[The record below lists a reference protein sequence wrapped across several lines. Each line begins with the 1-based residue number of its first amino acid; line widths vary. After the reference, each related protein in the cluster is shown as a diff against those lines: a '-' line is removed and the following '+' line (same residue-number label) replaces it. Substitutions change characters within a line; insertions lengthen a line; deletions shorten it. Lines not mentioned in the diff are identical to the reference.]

1 MDRSMIDAAAGGA
14 LVNKTPNQAREL
26 ISNRAENSQQ
36 FGSRALGTRVVN
48 ETHLVSNEQQEI
60 RNNLQELTSLVK
72 QMVLQN
78 SSHVSNF
85 PLSMMKL
92 CGICSSQD
100 HSSNHC
106 PNLYQDESVAA
117 ISRPQFQQHKYDPN
131 SSTYNPG
138 WRNHPNLRYG
148 NTFYQQPTQNQI
160 GQPSFQHQQNQH
172 YFQNH
177 PTVHSN
183 QNQQF
188 QPFQNFQHSNVAFQ
202 PQFQNAQNQQN
213 HFQQIQQPVQNFQQP
228 SSANQHQFQLA
239 LPSSTSPRS
248 MQPQHNF
255 SNSKIEDLMQQMMQQ
270 QQHQQRTDTTLQN
283 IERQIGQLANN
294 INQMQNQGSGQ
305 LPSQPTPNPKGNV
318 SALTLRSGKTISDP
332 NPNFPVGAQQNI
344 SKPFAVSNSQN
355 FQNFPANSEQP
366 DSAQN
371 WITGFDQQHFNQP
384 EVSDSDQTDGAD
396 FGLEFTPPAAS
407 NSAPNSAQNL
417 ENSGQNLDRNLNQ
430 QGVEHSIP
438 LPFPQRSVQPRKE
451 LEEEKAKEYQELV
464 KLFSKV
470 EVNVPLLTMIK
481 KIPKY
486 AKFLKDLCVH
496 KKKLKGN
503 ELISMG
509 KNVSALLQ
517 SVPQKC
523 EDPGVFT
530 VPCVIGDCIFED
542 AMLDLGTSINVMPK
556 SVFQSLRIGPLQPTS
571 VVIQLANRSQAHPAG
586 VIEDVLVK
594 VRELIFP
601 ADFYILDMEGDVLAN
616 RAPLILG
623 RPFLK
628 TARTKIDVHAGTLSM
643 EIGDTVVRFSI
654 FEAMKHP
661 REDHSILSM
670 DISEELDGMDFLSD
684 IDSDLEVSDFGQENE
699 IVSLLEEILEVE
711 ESGSSSECVGDCLGE
726 ALPLGSLREEEVCV
740 GDCSA
745 ALPLGSPIMEQTQE
759 ELKPLPQHLKYAYLG
774 ENQQLPVIIAQN
786 LEPDQEERLLEILRQ
801 HRKAIGWTLVDI
813 PGISPSICM
822 HRIYLE
828 EDVKPVRQPQR
839 RLNPLILDVVKK
851 EVTRLLQAGII
862 YPISDS
868 KWVSPIHVVPKK
880 SGVTVVANEENELVP
895 TRVKNSWRVCVDYR
909 KLNQASRK
917 DHYPLP
923 FIDQMLERLAGK
935 SHYCFLDGYTG
946 YFHICID
953 PEDQEKTTF
962 TCPFG
967 TFAYRR
973 MPFGLCN
980 APGTFQRCMVSIF
993 GDLLEHCME
1002 VFMDDFS
1009 VYGSSFDACLE
1020 NLSRVLSRCIDTDLV
1035 LNFEKCHFMVEHG
1048 IVLGHIVS
1056 RKGIEVDPAKVSA
1069 ISSLSYPA
1077 CVREVRAFLG
1087 HAGFYRRFIRD
1098 FSKIALPLS
1107 QLLQKDVLFDFDQR
1121 CREGFDR
1128 LKEALTLAPIIRPP
1142 DWSLP
1147 FELMCDASDYAVGAV
1162 LAQRVDGAPHV
1173 ICYASKTLDS
1183 AQANYTT
1190 TEKELLSIVFALD
1203 KFRSYLL
1210 CSHVIIFSDHAA
1222 LKYLLKKP
1230 DAKPRLIRWMLLLQ
1244 EFDVEIRDRS
1254 RKENLVADHL
1264 SRIEGDLDHSAIDDD
1279 FRDEQLLQLQG
1290 ESPWYVD
1297 LVNFLVAHVY
1307 PKQFSKAQK
1316 DKLKSDS
1323 KFYVWDDPYLW
1334 KFCSDQ
1340 IIRRCIPDSEFQS
1353 VLTFC
1358 HSFECGGH
1366 FGPQRTARKVLECGL
1381 YWPTLFRD
1389 AYAFYRSCDRCQ
1401 RTGNIGLRNE
1411 MPQQFILFCEI
1422 FDVWGIDF
1430 MGPFPASF
1438 GFVYILL
1445 AVDYVSKWVEAIPT
1459 RTDDSSVV
1467 VSFVRSH
1474 IFCRFGIPRAI
1485 ISDQGSHFCN
1495 RHMKALLHK
1504 YGVTHKVS
1512 TSYHPQTNGQ
1522 AEVSNREVKS
1532 ILEKTVRPDR
1542 KDWSKRLE
1550 DALWA
1555 YRTAF
1560 KTPIGMSPYRI
1571 VYGKACHLPV
1581 EIEHRAYWAVKA
1593 CNLDSDTVGEERKL
1607 QLQELEEIRL
1617 EAFENSRIYKEKT
1630 KRFHDK
1636 QIEVKDFQIGDKVL
1650 LYRSRLKLIKG
1661 KLRSR
1666 WEGPYCVTNVFF
1678 YGVVEI
1684 QDMSTGRVFKVNG
1697 QRLKR
1702 FHEEVKG
1709 LVVEEMEHVDA
1720 IYPS

>member
-1 MDRSMIDAAAGGA
+1 M
-14 LVNKTPNQAREL
+14 
-26 ISNRAENSQQ
+26 
-36 FGSRALGTRVVN
+36 
-48 ETHLVSNEQQEI
+48 
-60 RNNLQELTSLVK
+60 
-72 QMVLQN
+72 
-78 SSHVSNF
+78 
-85 PLSMMKL
+85 
-92 CGICSSQD
+92 
-100 HSSNHC
+100 
-106 PNLYQDESVAA
+106 
-117 ISRPQFQQHKYDPN
+117 
-131 SSTYNPG
+131 
-138 WRNHPNLRYG
+138 
-148 NTFYQQPTQNQI
+148 
-160 GQPSFQHQQNQH
+160 
-172 YFQNH
+172 
-177 PTVHSN
+177 
-183 QNQQF
+183 
-188 QPFQNFQHSNVAFQ
+188 
-202 PQFQNAQNQQN
+202 
-213 HFQQIQQPVQNFQQP
+213 
-228 SSANQHQFQLA
+228 
-239 LPSSTSPRS
+239 
-248 MQPQHNF
+248 
-255 SNSKIEDLMQQMMQQ
+255 
-270 QQHQQRTDTTLQN
+270 
-283 IERQIGQLANN
+283 
-294 INQMQNQGSGQ
+294 
-305 LPSQPTPNPKGNV
+305 
-318 SALTLRSGKTISDP
+318 
-332 NPNFPVGAQQNI
+332 
-344 SKPFAVSNSQN
+344 
-355 FQNFPANSEQP
+355 
-366 DSAQN
+366 
-371 WITGFDQQHFNQP
+371 
-384 EVSDSDQTDGAD
+384 
-396 FGLEFTPPAAS
+396 
-407 NSAPNSAQNL
+407 
-417 ENSGQNLDRNLNQ
+417 
-430 QGVEHSIP
+430 
-438 LPFPQRSVQPRKE
+438 
-451 LEEEKAKEYQELV
+451 EEEKAREYQELV

-481 KIPKY
+481 QIPKY

-517 SVPQKC
+517 PVPQKC

-542 AMLDLGTSINVMPK
+542 AMLDLGASINVMPK
-556 SVFQSLRIGPLQPTS
+556 SVFQSLRIGPLQPTG
-571 VVIQLANRSQAHPAG
+571 VVIQLANRSQAHLAG

-616 RAPLILG
+616 RALLILG
-623 RPFLK
+623 RSFLK

-643 EIGDTVVRFSI
+643 EIGDTVVHFSI

-670 DISEELDGMDFLSD
+670 DISEELDGMEFLSD
-684 IDSDLEVSDFGQENE
+684 IDSDLEVSDFGMENE
-699 IVSLLEEILEVE
+699 FVALLEDILDVE
-711 ESGSSSECVGDCLGE
+711 SDVNLSECVGDCLGE
-726 ALPLGSLREEEVCV
+726 ALPLGSLREEE
-740 GDCSA
+740 
-745 ALPLGSPIMEQTQE
+745 
-759 ELKPLPQHLKYAYLG
+759 
-774 ENQQLPVIIAQN
+774 
-786 LEPDQEERLLEILRQ
+786 ILRQ
-801 HRKAIGWTLVDI
+801 HRKAIGWTLADI
-813 PGISPSICM
+813 PGIIPSICM
-822 HRIYLE
+822 HKIHLE
-828 EDVKPVRQPQR
+828 EDVRPVRQPQR

-868 KWVSPIHVVPKK
+868 KWVSLIHVVLKK

-895 TRVKNSWRVCVDYR
+895 TGVKNSWR
-909 KLNQASRK
+909 
-917 DHYPLP
+917 
-923 FIDQMLERLAGK
+923 MLERLAGK

-962 TCPFG
+962 TSPFG

-980 APGTFQRCMVSIF
+980 AP
-993 GDLLEHCME
+993 E
-1002 VFMDDFS
+1002 
-1009 VYGSSFDACLE
+1009 Y
-1020 NLSRVLSRCIDTDLV
+1020 
-1035 LNFEKCHFMVEHG
+1035 G

-1056 RKGIEVDPAKVSA
+1056 RKGIEVDSAKVST

-1121 CREGFDR
+1121 CREAFDR
-1128 LKEALTLAPIIRPP
+1128 LKEALTSAPIIRPP

-1147 FELMCDASDYAVGAV
+1147 FELMY
-1162 LAQRVDGAPHV
+1162 
-1173 ICYASKTLDS
+1173 
-1183 AQANYTT
+1183 
-1190 TEKELLSIVFALD
+1190 
-1203 KFRSYLL
+1203 
-1210 CSHVIIFSDHAA
+1210 HAA

-1254 RKENLVADHL
+1254 GKENLVADHL

-1290 ESPWYVD
+1290 ESPWFGV
-1297 LVNFLVAHVY
+1297 
-1307 PKQFSKAQK
+1307 PK
-1316 DKLKSDS
+1316 
-1323 KFYVWDDPYLW
+1323 
-1334 KFCSDQ
+1334 
-1340 IIRRCIPDSEFQS
+1340 
-1353 VLTFC
+1353 
-1358 HSFECGGH
+1358 
-1366 FGPQRTARKVLECGL
+1366 
-1381 YWPTLFRD
+1381 
-1389 AYAFYRSCDRCQ
+1389 
-1401 RTGNIGLRNE
+1401 
-1411 MPQQFILFCEI
+1411 
-1422 FDVWGIDF
+1422 
-1430 MGPFPASF
+1430 
-1438 GFVYILL
+1438 
-1445 AVDYVSKWVEAIPT
+1445 
-1459 RTDDSSVV
+1459 
-1467 VSFVRSH
+1467 
-1474 IFCRFGIPRAI
+1474 AI

-1495 RHMKALLHK
+1495 RYMKALLHK

-1532 ILEKTVRPDR
+1532 ILGKTVRPDR

-1560 KTPIGMSPYRI
+1560 KTLIGMSPYRI

-1593 CNLDSDTVGEERKL
+1593 CNLDSETVGEERKL

-1617 EAFENSRIYKEKT
+1617 EAYENSRIYKEKT

-1684 QDMSTGRVFKVNG
+1684 QDMSTGQIFKVNG
-1697 QRLKR
+1697 QRLKK
-1702 FHEEVKG
+1702 FHEGVKG

>member
-1 MDRSMIDAAAGGA
+1 MTRSSFATLLELDPEIERTFWALRRQARSAATCESRISEMDNQITEGDRTMKELAAPDVAYKYSCITYPDLAGDFELRSGLIHLLPKFQGLSGEDPNRHLHEFHVVCSTMKSQGISEEDIKLRAFPFSLTGAVKDWLYCLPVGYITSWIDMKRAFLEKFFPASRTATIRKSICGIQQVVGETLYDYWERFKKLCSSCPQHQISDQLLVQYFYEGLLPMDRSMIDAAAGGA

-26 ISNRAENSQQ
+26 ISNMAENSQQ

-72 QMVLQN
+72 QMALQN

-100 HSSNHC
+100 HSSDHC

-138 WRNHPNLRYG
+138 WRDHPNLRYG

-160 GQPSFQHQQNQH
+160 GHPSFQHQQNQH

-177 PTVHSN
+177 PAVHSQQNQHFQQPQFQQNFN

-283 IERQIGQLANN
+283 IERQIGQLASN

-318 SALTLRSGKTISDP
+318 SALTLRSGKQISDP
-332 NPNFPVGAQQNI
+332 KQNCPVEVQQNF
-344 SKPFAVSNSQN
+344 SRPFAASSSQN
-355 FQNFPANSEQP
+355 FQNFPATLEQP
-366 DSAQN
+366 DTAQN
-371 WITGFDQQHFNQP
+371 GITGFDQQHFNQP
-384 EVSDSDQTDGAD
+384 EVSDSDQTDGAY
-396 FGLEFTPPAAS
+396 FGLEFSHPAAS

-417 ENSGQNLDRNLNQ
+417 ENSAQNLDSNITQ
-430 QGVEHSIP
+430 QGAEFSIP

-451 LEEEKAKEYQELV
+451 MEEEKAREYQELV

-470 EVNVPLLTMIK
+470 EVTVPLLTMTK
-481 KIPKY
+481 QIPKY

-517 SVPQKC
+517 PVPQKC

-542 AMLDLGTSINVMPK
+542 AMLDLGASINVMPK
-556 SVFQSLRIGPLQPTS
+556 SVFQSLRIGPLQPTG

-661 REDHSILSM
+661 REDHSILSL
-670 DISEELDGMDFLSD
+670 DISEELDGMEFLSD

-699 IVSLLEEILEVE
+699 IASLLEEILEVE
-711 ESGSSSECVGDCLGE
+711 GSGSSSECVGDCLGE
-726 ALPLGSLREEEVCV
+726 ALPQGLPRQEELCV
-740 GDCSA
+740 GDCLGE
-745 ALPLGSPIMEQTQE
+745 ALPLGSPTVDPTQE

-801 HRKAIGWTLVDI
+801 HKKAIGWTLADI

-822 HRIYLE
+822 HKIHLE
-828 EDVKPVRQPQR
+828 EDVRPVRQPQR

-1002 VFMDDFS
+1002 IFMDDFS
-1009 VYGSSFDACLE
+1009 VYGSSFDACLD

-1035 LNFEKCHFMVEHG
+1035 LNFEKCHFMVEHD
-1048 IVLGHIVS
+1048 IVLGHIVF
-1056 RKGIEVDPAKVSA
+1056 RKGIEVDPAKISA

-1098 FSKIALPLS
+1098 FSKISLPLS
-1107 QLLQKDVLFDFDQR
+1107 QLLQKDVIFDFDQR
-1121 CREGFDR
+1121 CMEAFDR
-1128 LKEALTLAPIIRPP
+1128 LKEALTSAPIIRPP

-1203 KFRSYLL
+1203 KFKSYLL

-1244 EFDVEIRDRS
+1244 EFDLEIRDRS
-1254 RKENLVADHL
+1254 GKENLVADHL

-1290 ESPWYVD
+1290 ESPW
-1297 LVNFLVAHVY
+1297 
-1307 PKQFSKAQK
+1307 
-1316 DKLKSDS
+1316 
-1323 KFYVWDDPYLW
+1323 
-1334 KFCSDQ
+1334 
-1340 IIRRCIPDSEFQS
+1340 
-1353 VLTFC
+1353 
-1358 HSFECGGH
+1358 
-1366 FGPQRTARKVLECGL
+1366 FGV
-1381 YWPTLFRD
+1381 
-1389 AYAFYRSCDRCQ
+1389 
-1401 RTGNIGLRNE
+1401 
-1411 MPQQFILFCEI
+1411 
-1422 FDVWGIDF
+1422 
-1430 MGPFPASF
+1430 
-1438 GFVYILL
+1438 
-1445 AVDYVSKWVEAIPT
+1445 
-1459 RTDDSSVV
+1459 
-1467 VSFVRSH
+1467 
-1474 IFCRFGIPRAI
+1474 PRAI

-1581 EIEHRAYWAVKA
+1581 EIEHRAYWVVKA

-1617 EAFENSRIYKEKT
+1617 EAFENSRIYKEKA

-1636 QIEVKDFQIGDKVL
+1636 QIEVKEFQIGDKVL
-1650 LYRSRLKLIKG
+1650 LY
-1661 KLRSR
+1661 
-1666 WEGPYCVTNVFF
+1666 
-1678 YGVVEI
+1678 
-1684 QDMSTGRVFKVNG
+1684 
-1697 QRLKR
+1697 
-1702 FHEEVKG
+1702 
-1709 LVVEEMEHVDA
+1709 
-1720 IYPS
+1720 

>member
-1 MDRSMIDAAAGGA
+1 
-14 LVNKTPNQAREL
+14 
-26 ISNRAENSQQ
+26 
-36 FGSRALGTRVVN
+36 
-48 ETHLVSNEQQEI
+48 
-60 RNNLQELTSLVK
+60 
-72 QMVLQN
+72 
-78 SSHVSNF
+78 
-85 PLSMMKL
+85 
-92 CGICSSQD
+92 
-100 HSSNHC
+100 
-106 PNLYQDESVAA
+106 
-117 ISRPQFQQHKYDPN
+117 
-131 SSTYNPG
+131 
-138 WRNHPNLRYG
+138 
-148 NTFYQQPTQNQI
+148 
-160 GQPSFQHQQNQH
+160 
-172 YFQNH
+172 
-177 PTVHSN
+177 
-183 QNQQF
+183 
-188 QPFQNFQHSNVAFQ
+188 
-202 PQFQNAQNQQN
+202 
-213 HFQQIQQPVQNFQQP
+213 
-228 SSANQHQFQLA
+228 
-239 LPSSTSPRS
+239 
-248 MQPQHNF
+248 
-255 SNSKIEDLMQQMMQQ
+255 MMQQ
-270 QQHQQRTDTTLQN
+270 QQHQQRTDTALQN

-294 INQMQNQGSGQ
+294 INQMQNQGYGQ

-332 NPNFPVGAQQNI
+332 YSNFSARSQQGI
-344 SKPFAVSNSQN
+344 SRTASDLTQQN
-355 FQNFPANSEQP
+355 FQNFPANLEQS
-366 DSAQN
+366 DSAQHG
-371 WITGFDQQHFNQP
+371 ITASDQQHFNQHAT
-384 EVSDSDQTDGAD
+384 SDYDQIDGAD
-396 FGLEFTPPAAS
+396 FSLDFTPTT
-407 NSAPNSAQNL
+407 APNSAQNSAQNL
-417 ENSGQNLDRNLNQ
+417 GNSGQNLDRTFNQ
-430 QGVEHSIP
+430 HEAEYSIP

-451 LEEEKAKEYQELV
+451 MEEEKVKEYQELV

-481 KIPKY
+481 QIPKY

-509 KNVSALLQ
+509 KNVSVLLQ
-517 SVPQKC
+517 PVPQKC

-542 AMLDLGTSINVMPK
+542 AMLDLGASINVMPK
-556 SVFQSLRIGPLQPTS
+556 SVFQSLRIGPLQPTG

-601 ADFYILDMEGDVLAN
+601 ADFFILDMEGDVLAN

-661 REDHSILSM
+661 REDHSILSV
-670 DISEELDGMDFLSD
+670 DISEELDGMEFLSD
-684 IDSDLEVSDFGQENE
+684 VDSDLEVCDFGMENE
-699 IVSLLEEILEVE
+699 FVALLEDILDVE
-711 ESGSSSECVGDCLGE
+711 SDVNLSEC
-726 ALPLGSLREEEVCV
+726 
-740 GDCSA
+740 
-745 ALPLGSPIMEQTQE
+745 TQE

-801 HRKAIGWTLVDI
+801 HKKAIGWTLADI

-862 YPISDS
+862 YRISDS

-895 TRVKNSWRVCVDYR
+895 TRVKNSWR
-909 KLNQASRK
+909 
-917 DHYPLP
+917 
-923 FIDQMLERLAGK
+923 
-935 SHYCFLDGYTG
+935 
-946 YFHICID
+946 ICID

-962 TCPFG
+962 TCPF
-967 TFAYRR
+967 
-973 MPFGLCN
+973 
-980 APGTFQRCMVSIF
+980 
-993 GDLLEHCME
+993 
-1002 VFMDDFS
+1002 
-1009 VYGSSFDACLE
+1009 
-1020 NLSRVLSRCIDTDLV
+1020 
-1035 LNFEKCHFMVEHG
+1035 EHG

-1107 QLLQKDVLFDFDQR
+1107 QLLQKDVLFDFDQG
-1121 CREGFDR
+1121 CREAFDK
-1128 LKEALTLAPIIRPP
+1128 LKEALTSAPIIRPP

-1147 FELMCDASDYAVGAV
+1147 FELMCDASDYAVGVV

-1222 LKYLLKKP
+1222 LKYLLMKL

-1254 RKENLVADHL
+1254 GKENLVADHL
-1264 SRIEGDLDHSAIDDD
+1264 SRIKGDLDHSAIVDD

-1290 ESPWYVD
+1290 ESPW
-1297 LVNFLVAHVY
+1297 
-1307 PKQFSKAQK
+1307 
-1316 DKLKSDS
+1316 
-1323 KFYVWDDPYLW
+1323 
-1334 KFCSDQ
+1334 
-1340 IIRRCIPDSEFQS
+1340 
-1353 VLTFC
+1353 
-1358 HSFECGGH
+1358 
-1366 FGPQRTARKVLECGL
+1366 FGV
-1381 YWPTLFRD
+1381 
-1389 AYAFYRSCDRCQ
+1389 
-1401 RTGNIGLRNE
+1401 
-1411 MPQQFILFCEI
+1411 
-1422 FDVWGIDF
+1422 
-1430 MGPFPASF
+1430 
-1438 GFVYILL
+1438 
-1445 AVDYVSKWVEAIPT
+1445 
-1459 RTDDSSVV
+1459 
-1467 VSFVRSH
+1467 
-1474 IFCRFGIPRAI
+1474 PRAI

-1571 VYGKACHLPV
+1571 V
-1581 EIEHRAYWAVKA
+1581 AYWAVKA

-1617 EAFENSRIYKEKT
+1617 EAFENSRIYKEKA

-1636 QIEVKDFQIGDKVL
+1636 QIEVKEFQIGDKVL
-1650 LYRSRLKLIKG
+1650 LYRSRLKLIK
-1661 KLRSR
+1661 
-1666 WEGPYCVTNVFF
+1666 
-1678 YGVVEI
+1678 VVEI
-1684 QDMSTGRVFKVNG
+1684 QDLSTGRVFKVNG
-1697 QRLKR
+1697 QRLKK

-1720 IYPS
+1720 IYPRLQGVDTSDGFLIDEMIEFRELWKSCWNKCSAEMLYQFCIKFSFAKFEMKEA